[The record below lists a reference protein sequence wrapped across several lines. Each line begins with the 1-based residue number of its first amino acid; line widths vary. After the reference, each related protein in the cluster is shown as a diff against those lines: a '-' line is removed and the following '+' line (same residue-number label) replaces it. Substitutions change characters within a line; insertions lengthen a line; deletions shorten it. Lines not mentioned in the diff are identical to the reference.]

1 MKPYR
6 KPIMAVDS
14 DRIIVIDDNVKEVSF
29 TRLGLTAVSIVIL
42 LFLTTYGCAV
52 GLNTEIVSRKLESI
66 NLWADQPGNQ
76 VVIFFFLVAVFGTS
90 SLAFGMWALW
100 FRKK

>member
-14 DRIIVIDDNVKEVSF
+14 DRIIVIDDNVKERPFSW
-29 TRLGLTAVSIVIL
+29 LALHAVSVIL
-42 LFLTTYGCAV
+42 LLALTTYGCAV